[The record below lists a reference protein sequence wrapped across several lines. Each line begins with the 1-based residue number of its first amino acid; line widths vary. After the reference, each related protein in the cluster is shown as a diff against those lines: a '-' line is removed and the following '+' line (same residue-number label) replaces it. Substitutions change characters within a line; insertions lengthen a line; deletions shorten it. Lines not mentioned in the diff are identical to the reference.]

1 VKELE
6 FEVTLWKQALSSPK
20 SAPDRED
27 KLMGQKKLALCVI
40 DGTRSVFSTSYISEG
55 EEGGRRAGQEI
66 IRGIADHLADA
77 SSLQDSTAKVS
88 ITIYIMKARLRRDL
102 VANDICAPEQF
113 DSFFVGLDE
122 TPYLNTVEVSSKRNA
137 DKKIK
142 GGQPTSQT
150 ALF

>member
-20 SAPDRED
+20 SAPDREN

-40 DGTRSVFSTSYISEG
+40 DGTRSVFSTSYIAEG

-66 IRGIADHLADA
+66 IRGIADHLAEA
-77 SSLQDSTAKVS
+77 SSLQDSTVKVS

-102 VANDICAPEQF
+102 AANDICAPEQF
-113 DSFFVGLDE
+113 DNFFVGLDE

-142 GGQPTSQT
+142 GEQPTSRT
-150 ALF
+150 ELF